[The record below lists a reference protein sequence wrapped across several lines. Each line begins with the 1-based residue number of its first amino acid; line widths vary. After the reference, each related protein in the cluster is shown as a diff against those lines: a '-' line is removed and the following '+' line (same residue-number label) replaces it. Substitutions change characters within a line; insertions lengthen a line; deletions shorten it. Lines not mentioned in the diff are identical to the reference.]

1 MAGEEKCVVLLSGG
15 VDSSILAYWAKD
27 QGYEVYT
34 VTCKYGQTATK
45 EVEFAISIAE
55 KLGAPIK
62 VIDLS
67 SLQEIFIALA
77 SPSNETIP
85 PTSRFRLIFF
95 STAVAYA
102 ITIDARRVFFGA
114 QGSDPKQYHNWRRQ
128 FYKSFQTAARL
139 ATGKDIL
146 IEAPFA
152 ETPKSAILRLGS
164 RLGVPFELTW
174 SCYLNG
180 SKHCG
185 KCESCIN
192 RKKAFREA
200 AMPDPTEYNE

>member
-45 EVEFAISIAE
+45 EVECAISIAE

-77 SPSNETIP
+77 SSSNETIP

-114 QGSDPKQYHNWRRQ
+114 QGSDPQQYHNWRRQ

-139 ATGKDIL
+139 ATGQDIL

>member
-1 MAGEEKCVVLLSGG
+1 MTEEEKCVVLLSGG
-15 VDSSILAYWAKD
+15 VDSSTLAYWAKD
-27 QGYEVYT
+27 QGYEVHT
-34 VTCKYGQTATK
+34 MTCKYGQTATK
-45 EVEFAISIAE
+45 EVECAISIAE
-55 KLGAPIK
+55 KLGAPMK

-67 SLQEIFIALA
+67 SLQEIFIALT
-77 SPSNETIP
+77 SPSDETVP

-102 ITIDARRVFFGA
+102 IAIGARRVFFGA
-114 QGSDPKQYHNWRRQ
+114 QGSDPQQYHDWRKK
-128 FYKSFQTAARL
+128 FCKSFQTAARL

-152 ETPKSAILRLGS
+152 ETPKSTILKLGS

-174 SCYLNG
+174 SCYMNG

-185 KCESCIN
+185 TCTSCIN

-200 AMPDPTEYNE
+200 AMADPTEYNE

>member
-1 MAGEEKCVVLLSGG
+1 
-15 VDSSILAYWAKD
+15 
-27 QGYEVYT
+27 
-34 VTCKYGQTATK
+34 
-45 EVEFAISIAE
+45 
-55 KLGAPIK
+55 
-62 VIDLS
+62 
-67 SLQEIFIALA
+67 
-77 SPSNETIP
+77 
-85 PTSRFRLIFF
+85 LIFF

-139 ATGKDIL
+139 ATGQDIL

-164 RLGVPFELTW
+164 RLGVPFELAW